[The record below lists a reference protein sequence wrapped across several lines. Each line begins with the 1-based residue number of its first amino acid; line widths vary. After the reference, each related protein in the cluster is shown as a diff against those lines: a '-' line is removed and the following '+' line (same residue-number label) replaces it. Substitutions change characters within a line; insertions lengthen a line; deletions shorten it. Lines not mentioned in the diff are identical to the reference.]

1 MPRSY
6 SFDHFQSIN
15 AEKTAGV
22 HDEEKQS
29 VTQQHDVPD
38 SATKIHYGKKF
49 SQTEELFQAKQMN
62 KQLEELA
69 GLDRMPPK
77 RAEEPKAQAREQQP
91 QETPPKYQRGTPI
104 GSLPDTE
111 EPPPASFLRELYDE
125 AGRHVRVVRVAA
137 RDIGRASLRLVT
149 LPLEAAKLAARKIRH
164 RHA

>member
-6 SFDHFQSIN
+6 SFDHFQAIN

-22 HDEEKQS
+22 HDEEKAS
-29 VTQQHDVPD
+29 VTQQQDVPD

-77 RAEEPKAQAREQQP
+77 RAEEPKAQAR
-91 QETPPKYQRGTPI
+91 QEMPPKIQRGTPI
-104 GSLPDTE
+104 GALPETM

-137 RDIGRASLRLVT
+137 RDISRASFRLAT
-149 LPLEAAKLAARKIRH
+149 LPVQVARLAARKLRH
-164 RHA
+164 RPA